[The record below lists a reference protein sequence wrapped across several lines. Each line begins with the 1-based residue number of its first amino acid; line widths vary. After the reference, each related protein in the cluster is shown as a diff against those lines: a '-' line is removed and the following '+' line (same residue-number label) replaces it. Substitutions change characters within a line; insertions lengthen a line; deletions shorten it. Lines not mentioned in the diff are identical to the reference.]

1 MCLEGNC
8 SKYNNKYE
16 TLKKGDI
23 IQVIIDRISNQL
35 SFYINDIDFGIACS
49 NIPKDDKLF
58 PIVLLYE
65 KNLNVEIL

>member
-8 SKYNNKYE
+8 SEYNNKYE